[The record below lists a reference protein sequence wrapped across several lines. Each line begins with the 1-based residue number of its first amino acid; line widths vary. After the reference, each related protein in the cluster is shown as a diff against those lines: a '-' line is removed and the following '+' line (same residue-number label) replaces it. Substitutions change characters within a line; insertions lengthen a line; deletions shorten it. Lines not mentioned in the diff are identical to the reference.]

1 MKQILLTTIAAALL
15 VGCGPSATDT
25 GKTDVQST
33 SEKQEAEL
41 ATFLPGKRIYFR
53 MPMPGDPGVP
63 TESAEPDLSLFSDE
77 PEAEPG
83 KKPTSPEMV
92 WQFEMDGTITMG
104 VFSNGEVEFFEG
116 QKMSYKVD
124 GLDVAGFEDGKED
137 GGMTFSSAKPKKGD
151 KVLMGEKGQ
160 EKIPV
165 TITRIQDASSPPP
178 VSKTPSQPP
187 VSPAKPNPV
196 EPTP

>member
-1 MKQILLTTIAAALL
+1 MRVILFPLLLLPMFL
-15 VGCGPSATDT
+15 VGCGESATDT
-25 GKTDVQST
+25 QST
-33 SEKQEAEL
+33 GNKQEAEL

-63 TESAEPDLSLFSDE
+63 TESAEPDLSAFADE
-77 PEAEPG
+77 PEGEPG

-92 WQFEMDGTITMG
+92 WQFEMDGTSTMG
-104 VFSNGEVEFFEG
+104 VFSNGEIEFFEE

-124 GLDVAGFEDGKED
+124 GLDVVGFEDGKEE

>member
-1 MKQILLTTIAAALL
+1 MAFRWSGESEGFPRLPTEPGEAPIEELLRLEEQFNDL
-15 VGCGPSATDT
+15 VGIPNPLSDAEVKPG
-25 GKTDVQST
+25 
-33 SEKQEAEL
+33 EKPA
-41 ATFLPGKRIYFR
+41 
-53 MPMPGDPGVP
+53 
-63 TESAEPDLSLFSDE
+63 
-77 PEAEPG
+77 
-83 KKPTSPEMV
+83 SPEMV

-104 VFSNGEVEFFEG
+104 VFSNGEIEFFEG
-116 QKMSYKVD
+116 QKMPYKVD
-124 GLDVAGFEDGKED
+124 GLDVVGFEDGKED

-160 EKIPV
+160 EKISV